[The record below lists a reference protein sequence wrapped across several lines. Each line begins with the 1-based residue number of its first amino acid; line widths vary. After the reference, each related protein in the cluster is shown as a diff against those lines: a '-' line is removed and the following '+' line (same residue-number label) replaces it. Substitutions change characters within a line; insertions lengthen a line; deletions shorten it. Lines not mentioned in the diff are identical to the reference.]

1 MPLQDDYRVRL
12 SSFEGPLDLLL
23 YLVRRHEVDINDIPI
38 HLLTE
43 QYLQFLRQIDE
54 VDVDLAGE
62 FLVMAATL
70 VEIKSRSLA
79 PVRPRGGADASPI
92 AADADPLDPR
102 AELVRQLLE
111 YQKFRGA
118 AEDLES
124 LRRLRAARAEA
135 SGTAL
140 PGGSLKASAGPGA
153 DPASDDGEDAL
164 IDLEDAHVLDLLRAY
179 ERIIAA
185 VDFSRLGEH
194 RVEYDDTPISLYEAD
209 MVDQLRRAPGRMGTL
224 IDLFRGRRRS
234 EMVGLFLALLEL
246 VRTQRV
252 RVEQPR
258 ADDPLRI
265 ELVQDAEGA

>member
-23 YLVRRHEVDINDIPI
+23 FLVRRHEVDINDIPI

-43 QYLQFLRQIDE
+43 QYLGFLREIDTI
-54 VDVDLAGE
+54 DVDLAGE

-70 VEIKSRSLA
+70 VEIKSRALA
-79 PVRPRGGADASPI
+79 PARPAGADGDAPI
-92 AADADPLDPR
+92 EKPEELDPR
-102 AELVRQLLE
+102 AELVRQLIE

-118 AEDLES
+118 AEDLEH
-124 LRRLRAARAEA
+124 LRRRRAARAEA
-135 SGTAL
+135 SGAAL
-140 PGGSLKASAGPGA
+140 PGTVPED
-153 DPASDDGEDAL
+153 DPP
-164 IDLEDAHVLDLLRAY
+164 IDIEDAHVLDLLKAY

-194 RVEYDDTPISLYEAD
+194 RVEYDDTPIELHEAD
-209 MVDQLRRAPGRMGTL
+209 LVDHLTRAADRRATL
-224 IDLFRGRRRS
+224 TDLFRGRRRS

-252 RVEQPR
+252 RVDQRRP
-258 ADDPLRI
+258 DDPLRI
-265 ELVQDAEGA
+265 ELAD